1 MATEAERLAPMVRG
15 RVGIDGPDAAGK
27 TTLADALAALTGL
40 PRVRADDFLAPP
52 EVRYRAGRLSPE
64 GYYADAFDL
73 PALRTAV
80 ERHEACIADGVFLFR
95 PELDDLWDVRVFVD
109 VDPDERCRR
118 IAERDGPGAHPR
130 YAARYDPA
138 YAAYRAAVRPDAR
151 ADVVVR

>member
-1 MATEAERLAPMVRG
+1 MDTDALAQRCRG

-52 EVRYRAGRLSPE
+52 EVRYARGDLDPD

-73 PALRTAV
+73 PALRAAVTA
-80 ERHEACIADGVFLFR
+80 HEQCIADGVFLFR

-109 VDPDERCRR
+109 VDPEEQTARVV
-118 IAERDGPGAHPR
+118 ARDGADSLPR
-130 YAARYDPA
+130 YDARYRPA
-138 YAAYRAAVRPDAR
+138 YAAYRAAVRPDER
-151 ADVVVR
+151 ADVVLR

>member
-1 MATEAERLAPMVRG
+1 MAAEAERLAPLVRG
-15 RVGIDGPDAAGK
+15 RVGIDGPDVAGK

-52 EVRYRAGRLSPE
+52 EVRYRRGRLDPD

-73 PALRTAV
+73 PALRAAV
-80 ERHEACIADGVFLFR
+80 ERHHTCIADGVFLFR
-95 PELDDLWDVRVFVD
+95 PELDDLWDVRVFLD
-109 VDPDERCRR
+109 VDENERRRR
-118 IAERDGPGAHPR
+118 IAARDGEGALPV

-138 YAAYRAAVRPDAR
+138 YAAYRAAVRPDQK